1 MRISTS
7 IVFACGVM
15 SGLALLTLLRAS
27 ALADGSGGR
36 SARLPQR
43 HSGQDRVRQA
53 GPREMRA
60 PPPQWDEVDEASDE
74 SFPASDPPAN
84 Y

>member
-7 IVFACGVM
+7 LVFACGVM
-15 SGLALLTLLRAS
+15 SGLALLTLVRAG
-27 ALADGSGGR
+27 ALADAAAGR
-36 SARLPQR
+36 HLPSR
-43 HSGQDRVRQA
+43 HGGQDRVRQA
-53 GPREMRA
+53 GPKEMKA
-60 PPPQWDEVDEASDE
+60 PPPDWDEVDEASDE